1 MSRES
6 RLVIA
11 DAVLPDK
18 GAAPFQSLRDII
30 MMALGGCERT
40 ESQWRALLKDAGL
53 KVTWVVTSSG
63 EGRNR
68 DGIVVAVKV

>member
-1 MSRES
+1 M
-6 RLVIA
+6 VA

-18 GAAPFQSLRDII
+18 GASPFQSLRDIV

-40 ESQWRALLKDAGL
+40 ESQWRALLKSAGL
-53 KVTWVVTSSG
+53 KVTRVVRSSG

-68 DGIVVAVKV
+68 DGLVEAVKIWGR